1 MIDGP
6 NVSAG
11 AYTWILVIIP
21 ICLRL
26 RNIVII
32 QVWFSLIESSRLLY
46 AICGGTAKQECSLVL
61 YGERRNRV
69 GNSFRRRTVVKQ
81 TWTQSFLTEDLY
93 RPYCANIGQVIC
105 ANVAA
110 LWLAWEQQ
118 KSTVQSYFSSLY
130 TDSMDILRQ
139 RWIQRLRLTL
149 MTVGNMYVMKGDVGF
164 PWDEAWVDTRKN
176 YAPLG
181 LGKQV

>member
-21 ICLRL
+21 ICLIL

-32 QVWFSLIESSRLLY
+32 QVWFSLIESSRLLC

-81 TWTQSFLTEDLY
+81 TWTQFSNWRFIYTILCKYWTSYLHKCSCSLTSLGTAEINCSELFQLTIY
-93 RPYCANIGQVIC
+93 RFHGYPE
-105 ANVAA
+105 AA
-110 LWLAWEQQ
+110 LNSKTKTKFHDCWKHVCDESWCRLPLAW
-118 KSTVQSYFSSLY
+118 
-130 TDSMDILRQ
+130 
-139 RWIQRLRLTL
+139 
-149 MTVGNMYVMKGDVGF
+149 
-164 PWDEAWVDTRKN
+164 
-176 YAPLG
+176 G
-181 LGKQV
+181 LSGY